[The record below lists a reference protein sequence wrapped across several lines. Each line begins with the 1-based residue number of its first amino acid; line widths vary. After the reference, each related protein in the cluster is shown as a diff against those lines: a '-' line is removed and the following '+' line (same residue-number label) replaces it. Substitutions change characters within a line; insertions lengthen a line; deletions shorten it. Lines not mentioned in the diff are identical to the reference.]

1 MIIPLIK
8 GLATTLRMVFTRPIT
23 QQYPEEKLEMFPRW
37 RGHPELTTDP
47 DGRRRCVACTLCMVV
62 CPSNAI
68 RGIVAAEGPEHEK
81 YPVEFTIDLQRCI
94 FCGLC
99 QEVCPE
105 EAIFLMDTYSLNG
118 LSREEMVFN
127 QEKLLALGGTHV
139 GIQKWQ
145 HKLDEAKAQEDF
157 PVKREA

>member
-23 QQYPEEKLEMFPRW
+23 QQYPEEKRDMFPRW

-94 FCGLC
+94 FCGFC
-99 QEVCPE
+99 QEACPKG
-105 EAIFLMDTYSLNG
+105 AIKLNN
-118 LSREEMVFN
+118 LYELA
-127 QEKLLALGGTHV
+127 QYEKSVLIHD
-139 GIQKWQ
+139 
-145 HKLDEAKAQEDF
+145 LDRATQQVSQLRLKDWL
-157 PVKREA
+157 

>member
-1 MIIPLIK
+1 MIIPFLK
-8 GLATTLRMVFTRPIT
+8 GLATTLRMVFTKPIT
-23 QQYPEEKLEMFPRW
+23 QQYPEEKREMYPRW
-37 RGHPELTTDP
+37 RGHPQLTIDP

-99 QEVCPE
+99 QEACPKG
-105 EAIFLMDTYSLNG
+105 AIKLNNAYE
-118 LSREEMVFN
+118 L
-127 QEKLLALGGTHV
+127 
-139 GIQKWQ
+139 
-145 HKLDEAKAQEDF
+145 AQEDKSALILNIETATQ
-157 PVKREA
+157 PVSNLRLKDWL

>member
-1 MIIPLIK
+1 MIIPLLK
-8 GLATTLRMVFTRPIT
+8 GLATTLRMVFTKPIT
-23 QQYPEEKLEMFPRW
+23 QQYPEQKREMFPRW
-37 RGHPELTTDP
+37 RGHPQLTIDP

-99 QEVCPE
+99 QEACPKG
-105 EAIFLMDTYSLNG
+105 AIKLNNAYE
-118 LSREEMVFN
+118 L
-127 QEKLLALGGTHV
+127 
-139 GIQKWQ
+139 
-145 HKLDEAKAQEDF
+145 AQEDKSALILNLETATQ
-157 PVKREA
+157 PESKLRLKDWL

>member
-8 GLATTLRMVFTRPIT
+8 GLATTLRMVFTKPIT
-23 QQYPEEKLEMFPRW
+23 LQYPEEKKEMAPRW
-37 RGHPELTTDP
+37 RGHPELTIDP

-99 QEVCPE
+99 QEACPKA
-105 EAIFLMDTYSLNG
+105 AIKLNN
-118 LSREEMVFN
+118 LYELAQYKKEMLILDI
-127 QEKLLALGGTHV
+127 EGAT
-139 GIQKWQ
+139 QKKSQLRLQDW
-145 HKLDEAKAQEDF
+145 L
-157 PVKREA
+157 

>member
-1 MIIPLIK
+1 MIIPFLK
-8 GLATTLRMVFTRPIT
+8 GLATTLRMVFTKPIT
-23 QQYPEEKLEMFPRW
+23 QQYPEERREMFPRW
-37 RGHPELTTDP
+37 RGQPQLTIDP

-99 QEVCPE
+99 QEACPKG
-105 EAIFLMDTYSLNG
+105 AIKLNNAYE
-118 LSREEMVFN
+118 L
-127 QEKLLALGGTHV
+127 
-139 GIQKWQ
+139 
-145 HKLDEAKAQEDF
+145 AQEDKAALILNIETATQ
-157 PVKREA
+157 PESKLRLKDWL

>member
-8 GLATTLRMVFTRPIT
+8 GLATTLKMVFTKPIT
-23 QQYPEEKLEMFPRW
+23 LQYPEERKEMAPRW
-37 RGHPELTTDP
+37 RGHPELTVDP

-99 QEVCPE
+99 QEACPKG
-105 EAIFLMDTYSLNG
+105 AIKLNN
-118 LSREEMVFN
+118 LYELA
-127 QEKLLALGGTHV
+127 QYEKSVLILDIERAT
-139 GIQKWQ
+139 QKASQLRLKDW
-145 HKLDEAKAQEDF
+145 L
-157 PVKREA
+157 